1 MVDKHD
7 SLDALAELPEVRR
20 LEREVIQRCSEVS
33 ETGGDIGQGA

>member
-1 MVDKHD
+1 
-7 SLDALAELPEVRR
+7 VRR